1 MFRSGAAGILADAST
16 TLTSTTDS
24 STPPSPSPSPT
35 APALPQLDLRIPTS
49 AQEVSDTTKQAAG
62 WFDSHWQEWLASGV
76 RIVFIIVLALVLRA
90 VVRKLITQLIAR
102 MIKPGEG
109 DEEPGRFGGLLAN
122 TGVVNPERRQ
132 QRSEAIGSVLRS
144 VASFTI
150 LGTAALMVLAALG
163 VNLAPLL
170 ASAGVAGVAIGFGA
184 RNLVTDF
191 LSGVF
196 MIMEDQYGVGDEIDT
211 GVATGTVLEV
221 GLRVTKL
228 RGANGEIWYIRN
240 GEVKRIANM
249 SQGWSTAS
257 VDVQIGYKEDLLRV
271 EALIQETAEALAKE
285 APYDELVWAPMSIL
299 GVESVAADSVV
310 LRVEARTAPGRSLT
324 VARALRQ
331 RLKTA
336 FDLAGIKVKEEV
348 TPAGAAAAAA
358 AGPVAAGVVL
368 ATAPMGTEAAAPSAL
383 ADPASPRYLATAPIP
398 APVRPAEDVTKSP

>member
-1 MFRSGAAGILADAST
+1 M
-16 TLTSTTDS
+16 
-24 STPPSPSPSPT
+24 P
-35 APALPQLDLRIPTS
+35 DLRIPTS
-49 AQEVSDTTKQAAG
+49 AQEVSDSTRQAAG
-62 WFDSHWQEWLASGV
+62 WFDSHWQDWLASGI

-90 VVRKLITQLIAR
+90 MVRKVITQLITR
-102 MIKPGEG
+102 MIRPGEE
-109 DEEPGRFGGLLAN
+109 EEPSRLGGLLAN

-132 QRSEAIGSVLRS
+132 QRAEAIGSVLRS

-150 LGTAALMVLAALG
+150 LGTAALMVLSALG
-163 VNLAPLL
+163 MNLAPLL

-228 RGANGEIWYIRN
+228 RGAGGEIWYIRN

-257 VDVQIGYKEDLLRV
+257 VDVQVGYKEDLERV
-271 EALIQETAEALAKE
+271 EALIAETAEAMAKE
-285 APYDELVWAPMSIL
+285 APYDELVWAPFKIL

-310 LRVEARTAPGRSLT
+310 LRIEARTAPGKSLS

-331 RLKTA
+331 RVKRVL
-336 FDLAGIKVKEEV
+336 DEAGIKVKEEL
-348 TPAGAAAAAA
+348 PLPAA
-358 AGPVAAGVVL
+358 AGTGTGTTAAMVL
-368 ATAPMGTEAAAPSAL
+368 TTAAVPAPGTDPAPPSAL
-383 ADPASPRYLATAPIP
+383 SDPTSAGYKAATPIP
-398 APVRPAEDVTKSP
+398 APVRPADDTTKAP

>member
-1 MFRSGAAGILADAST
+1 MFRSGAAGLLADAST
-16 TLTSTTDS
+16 TLT

-35 APALPQLDLRIPTS
+35 APQLPQFDLRIPTS

-62 WFDSHWQEWLASGV
+62 WFDSHWQDWLAGGV

-102 MIKPGEG
+102 MIKSNET
-109 DEEPGRFGGLLAN
+109 DDEPGRLGGLLAN

-144 VASFTI
+144 VASFSI
-150 LGTAALMVLAALG
+150 LGTAALMVLSALG

-228 RGANGEIWYIRN
+228 RGAGGEIWYIRN

-257 VDVQIGYKEDLLRV
+257 VDVQVGYKEDLARV
-271 EALIQETAEALAKE
+271 EALIQETAEAMAKE
-285 APYDELVWAPMSIL
+285 APFDELVWAPVSIL
-299 GVESVAADSVV
+299 GVESVAVDSVV
-310 LRVEARTAPGRSLT
+310 LRVEARTAPGKALS
-324 VARALRQ
+324 VARALRH

-336 FDLAGIKVKEEV
+336 FDQAGIKVKEEAPL
-348 TPAGAAAAAA
+348 PAGAAAAAA
-358 AGPVAAGVVL
+358 PTGVVL
-368 ATAPMGTEAAAPSAL
+368 TTAPTTPPTDPAPPSAL
-383 ADPASPRYLATAPIP
+383 ADPTSPRYLATAPIP
-398 APVRPAEDVTKSP
+398 APVKPADDISKAP

>member
-1 MFRSGAAGILADAST
+1 MFRSGAAGLLADASAT
-16 TLTSTTDS
+16 TPA
-24 STPPSPSPSPT
+24 STPVPSPT
-35 APALPQLDLRIPTS
+35 PTAPQSPLDLRIPTS
-49 AQEVSDTTKQAAG
+49 AQEVSDTTRQAAG
-62 WFDSHWQEWLASGV
+62 WFDEHWQDWLASGI

-90 VVRKLITQLIAR
+90 MVRKVITQLITR
-102 MIKPGEG
+102 MLPDEGE
-109 DEEPGRFGGLLAN
+109 EEPSRLGGLLAN
-122 TGVVNPERRQ
+122 TGVVNPERRR
-132 QRSEAIGSVLRS
+132 QRAEAIGSVLRS

-150 LGTAALMVLAALG
+150 LGTAALMVLSALG
-163 VNLAPLL
+163 MNLAPLL

-228 RGANGEIWYIRN
+228 RGAGGEIWYIRN

-257 VDVQIGYKEDLLRV
+257 VDVQVGYKEDLERV
-271 EALIQETAEALAKE
+271 EALITETAEAMAKE
-285 APYDELVWAPMSIL
+285 APYDELVWAPFKIL

-310 LRVEARTAPGRSLT
+310 LRIEARTAPGKSLS

-331 RLKTA
+331 RVKRVL
-336 FDLAGIKVKEEV
+336 DEAGIKVKEEV
-348 TPAGAAAAAA
+348 PLAAA
-358 AGPVAAGVVL
+358 VAAGTGTTTAATVL
-368 ATAPMGTEAAAPSAL
+368 ATAAVPGTDAAPPSAL
-383 ADPASPRYLATAPIP
+383 SDPSSAGYKAATPIP
-398 APVRPAEDVTKSP
+398 APVRPADDAAKAP

>member
-1 MFRSGAAGILADAST
+1 MSWSGVTGLLADATPT
-16 TLTSTTDS
+16 TA
-24 STPPSPSPSPT
+24 PT
-35 APALPQLDLRIPTS
+35 APTPGTGQPPSGLPGLDLRIPTS
-49 AQEVSDTTKQAAG
+49 ADEVTSSTKEAAG
-62 WFDSHWQEWLASGV
+62 WLDAHWQEWVAGGI
-76 RIVFIIVLALVLRA
+76 RIVFIVVLALVLRA
-90 VVRKLITQLIAR
+90 MVRKLITQLIGR
-102 MIKPGEG
+102 MTKPAEGEAA
-109 DEEPGRFGGLLAN
+109 EPSRLGGLLAN

-150 LGTAALMVLAALG
+150 LGTAALMVLSALG

-257 VDVQIGYKEDLLRV
+257 VDVQVGYKEDLVRV
-271 EALIQETAEALAKE
+271 EALILETAEALSKE
-285 APYDELVWAPMSIL
+285 SPYDELIWAPFSVL

-310 LRVEARTAPGRSLT
+310 LRLEARTAPGRSAL
-324 VARALRQ
+324 VGRGLRQ
-331 RLKTA
+331 RLKAA
-336 FDLAGIKVKEEV
+336 FDLAGIKLKEEV
-348 TPAGAAAAAA
+348 PTAAAAATA
-358 AGPVAAGVVL
+358 AAAVAPVLVADAGP
-368 ATAPMGTEAAAPSAL
+368 PSAL
-383 ADPASPRYLATAPIP
+383 ADPASPRSLAAAPIP
-398 APVRPAEDVTKSP
+398 APARPADEAGPGSLKTT

>member
-1 MFRSGAAGILADAST
+1 MFRSGAAGLLADAST
-16 TLTSTTDS
+16 TTPA
-24 STPPSPSPSPT
+24 STPAPSPT
-35 APALPQLDLRIPTS
+35 PTAPELPDLRIPTS
-49 AQEVSDTTKQAAG
+49 AQEVSDTTRQAAS
-62 WFDSHWQEWLASGV
+62 WFDSHWQDWLASGV

-90 VVRKLITQLIAR
+90 MVRKVITQLITR
-102 MIKPGEG
+102 MVRPGESE
-109 DEEPGRFGGLLAN
+109 DEPSRLGGLLAN

-132 QRSEAIGSVLRS
+132 QRAEAIGSVLRS
-144 VASFTI
+144 VASFSI
-150 LGTAALMVLAALG
+150 LGTAALMVLSALG

-228 RGANGEIWYIRN
+228 RGAGGEIWYIRN

-257 VDVQIGYKEDLLRV
+257 VDVQVGYKEDLERV
-271 EALIQETAEALAKE
+271 EALIKDTAEALAKE
-285 APYDELVWAPMSIL
+285 SPFDELVWAPFSVL

-310 LRVEARTAPGRSLT
+310 LRIEARTAPGKSLS
-324 VARALRQ
+324 VGRALRQ
-331 RLKTA
+331 RLKEV
-336 FDLAGIKVKEEV
+336 FDEAGIKVKEEV
-348 TPAGAAAAAA
+348 APAAAAGAAAGTAAAMVLSAAA
-358 AGPVAAGVVL
+358 AP
-368 ATAPMGTEAAAPSAL
+368 APGTDPAPPSAL
-383 ADPASPRYLATAPIP
+383 ADPSSAGYKAATPIPSPPP
-398 APVRPAEDVTKSP
+398 APVDPTRTP

>member
-1 MFRSGAAGILADAST
+1 MFRSGAAGLLADAST
-16 TLTSTTDS
+16 TLS

-35 APALPQLDLRIPTS
+35 APQLPQFDLRIPTS

-62 WFDSHWQEWLASGV
+62 WFDSHWQDWLAGGV
-76 RIVFIIVLALVLRA
+76 RIVFIVVLALVLRA

-102 MIKPGEG
+102 MIKPNEA
-109 DEEPGRFGGLLAN
+109 DEEPGRLGGLLAN

-144 VASFTI
+144 VASFSI
-150 LGTAALMVLAALG
+150 LGTAALMVLSALG

-228 RGANGEIWYIRN
+228 RGAGGEIWYIRN

-257 VDVQIGYKEDLLRV
+257 VDVQVGYKEDLARV
-271 EALIQETAEALAKE
+271 EALIQETAETLAKE
-285 APYDELVWAPMSIL
+285 APFDELVWAPVSIL
-299 GVESVAADSVV
+299 GVESVAVDSVV
-310 LRVEARTAPGRSLT
+310 LRVEARTAPGKALS
-324 VARALRQ
+324 VARALRH

-336 FDLAGIKVKEEV
+336 FDQAGIKVKEEP
-348 TPAGAAAAAA
+348 PAAAGVAAATGAAAS
-358 AGPVAAGVVL
+358 GVVL
-368 ATAPMGTEAAAPSAL
+368 TAASVTPSADTAPPSAL

-398 APVRPAEDVTKSP
+398 APVKPADDASKAP

>member
-1 MFRSGAAGILADAST
+1 MFRSGATGLADASPA
-16 TLTSTTDS
+16 LTSAPAT
-24 STPPSPSPSPT
+24 PSPSPT
-35 APALPQLDLRIPTS
+35 APQLPQLDLRLPTS
-49 AQEVSDTTKQAAG
+49 AHEVSDTTKQAAS
-62 WFDSHWQEWLASGV
+62 WFDTHWQAWLATGV
-76 RIVFIIVLALVLRA
+76 RIVFIVVLALVLRV
-90 VVRKLITQLIAR
+90 VVRKLITQLITRMAR
-102 MIKPGEG
+102 AHESH
-109 DEEPGRFGGLLAN
+109 EEHGRIGGLLAN

-150 LGTAALMVLAALG
+150 LGTAALMVLGALG

-211 GVATGTVLEV
+211 GVASGTVLEV

-249 SQGWSTAS
+249 SQGWSTAT
-257 VDVQIGYKEDLLRV
+257 VDVQIGYKENLVRAEDL
-271 EALIQETAEALAKE
+271 IKETAEALSKE
-285 APYDELVWAPMSIL
+285 SPYDELVWEPVSVL
-299 GVESVAADSVV
+299 GVESVAADSVMM
-310 LRVEARTAPGRSLT
+310 RVEARAAPGKAPV

-331 RLKTA
+331 RLKAA
-336 FDLAGIKVKEEV
+336 FDLAGIKVKEDATTGGTGV
-348 TPAGAAAAAA
+348 ALAPAAD
-358 AGPVAAGVVL
+358 
-368 ATAPMGTEAAAPSAL
+368 PSPPSSL
-383 ADPASPRYLATAPIP
+383 ADPASARYRATEPIP
-398 APVRPAEDVTKSP
+398 QPKPPIDDLTRP

>member
-1 MFRSGAAGILADAST
+1 MFSSGATGLSDA
-16 TLTSTTDS
+16 S
-24 STPPSPSPSPT
+24 STPSAPTPAPSPT
-35 APALPQLDLRIPTS
+35 AQLPNLDLRIPTS
-49 AQEVSDTTKQAAG
+49 AQEVSDTTKQAAS
-62 WFDSHWQEWLASGV
+62 WFDTHWQGWLASGL
-76 RIVFIIVLALVLRA
+76 RIVFIVVLALVLRA
-90 VVRKLITQLIAR
+90 VVRKLISQLIGRMAR
-102 MIKPGEG
+102 TAEHQ
-109 DEEPGRFGGLLAN
+109 EESRLGGLLAN

-144 VASFTI
+144 VASFSI
-150 LGTAALMVLAALG
+150 LGTAALMVLSALG

-257 VDVQIGYKEDLLRV
+257 VDVQIGYKEDLLRA
-271 EALIQETAEALAKE
+271 EDLILQTAEELAKE
-285 APYDELVWAPMSIL
+285 APYDELVWAPVSIL
-299 GVESVAADSVV
+299 GVESVAADSVMV
-310 LRVEARTAPGRSLT
+310 RIEARTAPGKSA
-324 VARALRQ
+324 VVSRALRQ
-331 RLKTA
+331 RLKIA
-336 FDLAGIKVKEEV
+336 FDRAGIKVKEEAL
-348 TPAGAAAAAA
+348 TAAGAAAASAA
-358 AGPVAAGVVL
+358 TGVVI
-368 ATAPMGTEAAAPSAL
+368 APVPAPAAEQAAPSAL
-383 ADPASPRYLATAPIP
+383 ADPNSARFKATEPIP
-398 APVRPAEDVTKSP
+398 APKPEP

>member
-1 MFRSGAAGILADAST
+1 MFRSGAAGLLADASAT
-16 TLTSTTDS
+16 TSA
-24 STPPSPSPSPT
+24 STPAPSPT
-35 APALPQLDLRIPTS
+35 PTAPELPDLRIPTS
-49 AQEVSDTTKQAAG
+49 AQEVSDTTRQAAG
-62 WFDSHWQEWLASGV
+62 WFDEHWQDWLASGI

-90 VVRKLITQLIAR
+90 MVRKVITQLITR
-102 MIKPGEG
+102 MVRPGESE
-109 DEEPGRFGGLLAN
+109 DEPSRLGGLLAN

-132 QRSEAIGSVLRS
+132 QRAEAIGSVLRS

-150 LGTAALMVLAALG
+150 LGTAALMVLSALG
-163 VNLAPLL
+163 MNLAPLL

-211 GVATGTVLEV
+211 GVASGTVLEV

-228 RGANGEIWYIRN
+228 RGAGGEIWYIRN

-257 VDVQIGYKEDLLRV
+257 VDVQVGYKEDLERV
-271 EALIQETAEALAKE
+271 EALIQETAEAMAKE
-285 APYDELVWAPMSIL
+285 APFDELVWAPFKIL

-310 LRVEARTAPGRSLT
+310 LRIEARTAPGKSLS

-331 RLKTA
+331 RVKRVL
-336 FDLAGIKVKEEV
+336 DEAGIKVKEEV
-348 TPAGAAAAAA
+348 PLPAA
-358 AGPVAAGVVL
+358 AGTGTTAATATVL
-368 ATAPMGTEAAAPSAL
+368 ATASAPATDPAPPSAL
-383 ADPASPRYLATAPIP
+383 SDPASAGYKAATPIP
-398 APVRPAEDVTKSP
+398 APVRPADDTAKAP